1 MYILHCSIVFFT
13 PNFAFRVSKS
23 PPVSLSFFALFCSCQ
38 DFNHFIWELFLLRFY
53 WGCYFISQK
62 VLDSANKYFVNK
74 SRSWLK
80 RSLSQ
85 YFELNWVFSYKF
97 HYFEHKL
104 TCSPWLRLNSIAQN
118 NLTNLVLS
126 GIKASWFYSI
136 GTLHPHNLFSN
147 FFLTLIYF
155 ISFAHNDNL
164 SMTLLFLSYFGS
176 SRSCHWFWYI

>member
-1 MYILHCSIVFFT
+1 MYILHCSIFFFA

-23 PPVSLSFFALFCSCQ
+23 LPVSLSFFALFCSCQ
-38 DFNHFIWELFLLRFY
+38 DFNRFIWELFLLRFY

-74 SRSWLK
+74 SRSWVK
-80 RSLSQ
+80 RSLSE
-85 YFELNWVFSYKF
+85 YFELNWVFSHKF

-104 TCSPWLRLNSIAQN
+104 TCSPWVRLNSIAQN

-136 GTLHPHNLFSN
+136 ETLHPHNLFSTVR
-147 FFLTLIYF
+147 FDRSY
-155 ISFAHNDNL
+155 ISEKRFNL
-164 SMTLLFLSYFGS
+164 VFELKLELYVLFNK
-176 SRSCHWFWYI
+176 IKD